1 MAHRSRTT
9 GIDIH
14 DVALTDLVLDQAC
27 GIGDTSEPADRPG
40 ADPVGLLTAVRDL
53 LGARSRT
60 ELCMR
65 AVRAYLVHERRAACT
80 ARALFIHPNTLRYR
94 LDHIR
99 ENLDLDLDDP
109 DARFELL
116 AALQL
121 ESTLSSLRPDGD
133 NSASRLGR
141 LTRPP
146 REGGSVVT

>member
-60 ELCMR
+60 ELCT
-65 AVRAYLVHERRAACT
+65 RAYAARSLLE
-80 ARALFIHPNTLRYR
+80 A
-94 LDHIR
+94 
-99 ENLDLDLDDP
+99 
-109 DARFELL
+109 DA
-116 AALQL
+116 A
-121 ESTLSSLRPDGD
+121 
-133 NSASRLGR
+133 
-141 LTRPP
+141 
-146 REGGSVVT
+146 V